1 MKNLYKNL
9 YSLTKFNPFDDA
21 GTAARKSMN
30 LCDEIIAK
38 AFDLKTG
45 PFYLA
50 KQITLHEGNPEALKK
65 IRSDYKEEIFFYTN
79 IATNFRKIANDLF
92 CGNNSFSE
100 EEKLATVN
108 EIHLNILAIIPDA
121 LHVKKKNTDDLKEL
135 LEIAQVLYSNPFLS
149 NEVGQVIFNLGKSI
163 ANKIGESEIQEEQ
176 YEGHEKPHDVA
187 LTPKGSEIVKYL
199 NSLQLNDQMVERVLL
214 ELVRDSK
221 PGEIYEAIPSKTG
234 LRGKWSQFISSAEL
248 TEREKIALDKLV
260 DDLFGQEED
269 ILNLKEDYESI
280 LENASP
286 MLNNINFTNDL
297 DKAKVLHLLSITN
310 HETPK
315 AQELTNGE
323 INFINT
329 KISNLLN
336 SNLFCL
342 SDQKGLS
349 SESKIDLYKLMED
362 REAYLE
368 KVSYAQDAGL
378 LNYYF
383 SPNDTQTNSIVPDDS
398 NRASDLEEGFKLP
411 WEAVLNCGVAG
422 LITTCNPITYS
433 IPGDILP
440 EIVSPAV
447 DMMQIEN

>member
-1 MKNLYKNL
+1 MKNLYKNS
-9 YSLTKFNPFDDA
+9 YSLTKFYPFDDA

-45 PFYLA
+45 PFDLV
-50 KQITLHEGNPEALKK
+50 KQITIHKDNPEALKK

-92 CGNNSFSE
+92 CGSNSFSE

-108 EIHLNILAIIPDA
+108 EIHLNTLAIIPDA
-121 LHVKKKNTDDLKEL
+121 LHVKNKNTDDLKKL
-135 LEIAQVLYSNPFLS
+135 LEIAEVLYNNPFLS
-149 NEVGQVIFNLGKSI
+149 NEVRQIIFNLGKSI

-199 NSLQLNDQMVERVLL
+199 NSLQLNDQMVEQVLL
-214 ELVRDSK
+214 ELVRDFQ
-221 PGEIYEAIPSKTG
+221 PGEIYEVFSTRTE
-234 LRGKWSQFISSAEL
+234 LRGKWIDFVSSAEL
-248 TEREKIALDKLV
+248 PVREKRALYKLV
-260 DDLFGQEED
+260 DDLFGQGEN
-269 ILNLKEDYESI
+269 ILNLKENYKDI
-280 LENASP
+280 LESASP
-286 MLNNINFTNDL
+286 MLNNVNFTNDL
-297 DKAKVLHLLSITN
+297 DKAKFLHLLSITN

-349 SESKIDLYKLMED
+349 PESEIDLYKLMED

-368 KVSYAQDAGL
+368 KVSYAQNAGL
-378 LNYYF
+378 LSHYF
-383 SPNDTQTNSIVPDDS
+383 PEDRQESLIVPDDS
-398 NRASDLEEGFKLP
+398 NLGETFRP
-411 WEAVLNCGVAG
+411 TWEAVLYSQIKG
-422 LITTCNPITYS
+422 LSDFNTITYS
-433 IPGDILP
+433 IPGDIFP
-440 EIVSPAV
+440 EIVSPV
-447 DMMQIEN
+447 GSLDMMQIEN